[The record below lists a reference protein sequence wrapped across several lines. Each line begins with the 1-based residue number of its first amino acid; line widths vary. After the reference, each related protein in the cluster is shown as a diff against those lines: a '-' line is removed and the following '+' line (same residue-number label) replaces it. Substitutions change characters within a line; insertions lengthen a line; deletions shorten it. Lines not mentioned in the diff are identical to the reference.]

1 MSDAPATQVTV
12 AAPGHVVVSSP
23 LTFATAR
30 RACAA
35 GIECFTRDGSSQ
47 IVVDCA
53 GASRADS
60 AGLAVLIEWRRW
72 ATQHGRHLTFAN
84 LPVQISAIAHLSE
97 VTAVLADAAA

>member
-1 MSDAPATQVTV
+1 VSEASTLVTT
-12 AAPGHVVVSSP
+12 AAPGHVVVNSP

-35 GIECFTRDGSSQ
+35 GIECFTRDGGAQ
-47 IVVDCA
+47 LVVDCT
-53 GASRADS
+53 GASPADS

-84 LPVQISAIAHLSE
+84 MPVQISAIAHLSE
-97 VTAVLADAAA
+97 VTEVLADAAA